1 MNTAF
6 QFEVSHKSGTIDCLT
21 VAADSLAA
29 AWRCAKRMT
38 APGITTAKVRAP
50 DALGDT
56 YWHSLSEARKLE
68 HIKRTAPRLRD
79 IHDALRADERG
90 VVA

>member
-6 QFEVSHKSGTIDCLT
+6 QFEISHKSGTIDCLT

-29 AWRCAKRMT
+29 AWRHAEKLT
-38 APGITTAKVRAP
+38 GAGTFTTVQVRAP

-56 YWHSLSEARKLE
+56 YWHSLSMARKLE
-68 HIKRTAPRLRD
+68 RINRTAPRD
-79 IHDALRADERG
+79 IHDALKLDNGAI
-90 VVA
+90 A

>member
-6 QFEVSHKSGTIDCLT
+6 QFEISHKSGTVDCMT
-21 VAADSLAA
+21 VKADSLAA
-29 AWRCAKRMT
+29 AWRHAEKLT
-38 APGITTAKVRAP
+38 GAGTITTAQVRCP

-68 HIKRTAPRLRD
+68 RINRTSPRD
-79 IHDALRADERG
+79 IHDALKLDNG
-90 VVA
+90 VAQ